1 MLVGSRPH
9 SDRHPSTSLFKIIT
23 MSLPVS
29 VQRYLEKKGLGSPWR
44 LEGNSRCDFQGAV
57 IIPALA
63 ESDSLFATLDSL
75 QANPAALL
83 DQFLLVVVVNHR
95 PDASAGDKQDN
106 HRTLRK
112 LSEKAAYL
120 PNLAWIDAAS
130 EGLEL
135 PLKTGGVGLARK
147 LGFDLALER
156 LDWQGSQILATLDA
170 DTLVRDDYLPAL
182 WEHFATSVNGGAV
195 VPFCHPLAGDMA
207 EQQAIIAYELYLRSH
222 VLGLQLA
229 GSPYAFH
236 TVGSTMVCR
245 ARDYVRAGG
254 MNRRQ
259 AGEDFYFLQ
268 QMAKTSGISEVAGTV
283 VYPSARISHRTPF
296 GTGRSVAQLAAETD
310 PAKLY
315 YDPRC
320 YGVLGQWLQMV
331 TECWHSDARELLTR
345 SVAIS
350 AALEEF
356 LVQEKFQDVWPGL
369 CRNHGDAKMRLAS
382 LHGWFD
388 GLKTTRLIHHLTHG
402 GWPRLTAIQALPEL
416 FLKAGLP
423 TSNDPEQQ
431 LIALRRQQIGTA
443 CAFCRLSEQ
452 SRCCR
457 VEVSSCLPHR

>member
-1 MLVGSRPH
+1 MQGDPR
-9 SDRHPSTSLFKIIT
+9 
-23 MSLPVS
+23 
-29 VQRYLEKKGLGSPWR
+29 
-44 LEGNSRCDFQGAV
+44 GNYQGAV

-63 ESDSLFATLDSL
+63 ESDSLFSTLDSL
-75 QANPAALL
+75 QTNPQALL
-83 DQFLLVVVVNHR
+83 ERFLLVVVVNHR
-95 PDASAGDKQDN
+95 PDAAAGDKQDN

-112 LSEKAAYL
+112 LAEKAVDL

-156 LDWQGSQILATLDA
+156 LDWSGAQILATLDA
-170 DTLVRDDYLPAL
+170 DTLVRDDYLSAL
-182 WEHFATSVNGGAV
+182 NEYYAPGVEGAAV
-195 VPFCHPLAGDMA
+195 VPFCHPLTGDMA
-207 EQQAIIAYELYLRSH
+207 ERQAIIAYELYLRSH

-236 TVGSTMVCR
+236 TIGSTIACR

-268 QMAKTSGISEVAGTV
+268 QLAKISGVGRVAGTV
-283 VYPSARISHRTPF
+283 VYPSARISERTPF
-296 GTGRSVAQLAAETD
+296 GTGRSVAQLAMD
-310 PAKLY
+310 PHPARLY

-320 YGVLGQWLQMV
+320 YDVLGQWLQLV
-331 TECWHSDARELLTR
+331 TECWRSDARELLTR

-356 LVQEKFQDVWPGL
+356 LVQEKFQEVWPGL
-369 CRNHGDAKMRLAS
+369 CRNHGDAKTRLVA

-388 GLKTTRLIHHLTHG
+388 GLKTTRLIHHLTHA
-402 GWPRLTAIQALPEL
+402 GWHRLTAAQALPDL
-416 FLKAGLP
+416 FLQAGLSP
-423 TSNDPEQQ
+423 TNDPEQQ

-443 CAFCRLSEQ
+443 CAFCRLPEK
-452 SRCCR
+452 SRYCR
-457 VEVSSCLPHR
+457 VEISP

>member
-1 MLVGSRPH
+1 M
-9 SDRHPSTSLFKIIT
+9 
-23 MSLPVS
+23 
-29 VQRYLEKKGLGSPWR
+29 
-44 LEGNSRCDFQGAV
+44 EGDPRCNYQGAV

-75 QANPAALL
+75 QTNPAALL
-83 DQFLLVVVVNHR
+83 EQFLLLVVVNHR
-95 PDASAGDKQDN
+95 PDAAASDKQDN
-106 HRTLRK
+106 CRTLRK
-112 LSEKAAYL
+112 LAQAAAGL

-130 EGLEL
+130 KGLEL

-147 LGFDLALER
+147 LGLDLALER
-156 LDWQGSQILATLDA
+156 LDWAGAQILATLDA
-170 DTLVRDDYLPAL
+170 DTLVRDDYLSAL
-182 WEHFATSVNGGAV
+182 CEHFAISVNGGAV
-195 VPFCHPLAGDMA
+195 VPFCHPLTGDMA

-236 TVGSTMVCR
+236 TVGSTMACR

-268 QMAKTSGISEVAGTV
+268 QVAKTSGMSDVAGTV

-296 GTGRSVAQLAAETD
+296 GTGRSVAQLAANTD

-320 YGVLGQWLQMV
+320 YDVLGKWLQMV
-331 TECWHSDARELLTR
+331 KECWRSDARELLMR
-345 SVAIS
+345 SAAIS
-350 AALEEF
+350 AALEDF
-356 LVQEKFQDVWPGL
+356 LVKEKFQDVWPGL
-369 CRNHGDAKMRLAS
+369 CRNHGDAKTRLAA

-388 GLKTTRLIHHLTHG
+388 GLKTTRLIHHLIHA
-402 GWPRLTAIQALPEL
+402 GWHRLAAAQALPEL

-423 TSNDPEQQ
+423 STSDPEQQ
-431 LIALRRQQIGTA
+431 LIVLRRQQIGTA
-443 CAFCRLSEQ
+443 CAFCRLSEK
-452 SRCCR
+452 SRYCR
-457 VEVSSCLPHR
+457 VGIFPCLPER